1 MLVIR
6 PVSLDDLDR
15 LYEMAGRVE
24 LRGLWFEYTPGVPVL
39 KGIDLLAA
47 PGRSIEL
54 RSRNVCIC
62 EINCEIR
69 INRELRVDIRRVIQ
83 QLQVIHIQRLR
94 AIGCRREMYN
104 PVAANIDR
112 QLAQH
117 AVTLKTGDSRSAI
130 LSAPSVRN
138 VAVGSYGRPYIRA
151 KQIARGR
158 LRLQIEPS
166 SRIPIAYGAW
176 SRITQ
181 AASH

>member
-1 MLVIR
+1 SKIGR
-6 PVSLDDLDR
+6 AQW
-15 LYEMAGRVE
+15 AGER
-24 LRGLWFEYTPGVPVL
+24 FHP
-39 KGIDLLAA
+39 AQSA

-94 AIGCRREMYN
+94 PIGCRREMYN
-104 PVAANIDR
+104 PVASNIDR

-138 VAVGSYGRPYIRA
+138 VAVGSY
-151 KQIARGR
+151 
-158 LRLQIEPS
+158 
-166 SRIPIAYGAW
+166 
-176 SRITQ
+176 
-181 AASH
+181 